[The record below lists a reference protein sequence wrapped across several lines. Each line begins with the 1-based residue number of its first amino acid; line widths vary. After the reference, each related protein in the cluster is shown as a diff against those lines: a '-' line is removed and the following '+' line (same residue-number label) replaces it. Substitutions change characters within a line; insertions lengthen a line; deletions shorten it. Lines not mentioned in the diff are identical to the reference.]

1 MSKPA
6 KESLIRSLWTKGK
19 KGEHYAGDADTKN
32 LFLIIVMRGRALPSI
47 LQPSLIEFKRT
58 GVLIGCC

>member
-6 KESLIRSLWTKGK
+6 KSLLSDLYGQRVK

-32 LFLIIVMRGRALPSI
+32 LFVIIVMRGRALPSI
-47 LQPSLIEFKRT
+47 QASLIEFSSRE
-58 GVLIGCC
+58 LEFL